1 MGYKL
6 KKQNVAG
13 KNTGA
18 ICALDVKYTNR
29 MFESKDGTT
38 SMKYLI
44 ILKGHELL
52 GHPVVFLLRWAIH
65 ARSYVMRFSTKI

>member
-1 MGYKL
+1 MKILRSEGLYSQKTMIRRSSKNLGYKL

-44 ILKGHELL
+44 ILKE
-52 GHPVVFLLRWAIH
+52 A
-65 ARSYVMRFSTKI
+65 

>member
-1 MGYKL
+1 MRSEGLYSQKTMIRRSSKNLGYKL

-18 ICALDVKYTNR
+18 ICALDVKYLIR

-44 ILKGHELL
+44 RLKE
-52 GHPVVFLLRWAIH
+52 A
-65 ARSYVMRFSTKI
+65 

>member
-1 MGYKL
+1 MNILRSEGLYSQKTMIRRSSKNLGYKL
-6 KKQNVAG
+6 KKQNVVG

-18 ICALDVKYTNR
+18 ICALDVKYLNR

-44 ILKGHELL
+44 RLKE
-52 GHPVVFLLRWAIH
+52 A
-65 ARSYVMRFSTKI
+65 

>member
-1 MGYKL
+1 MRSEGLYSQKTMIRRSSKNLGYKL

-44 ILKGHELL
+44 TLKE
-52 GHPVVFLLRWAIH
+52 A
-65 ARSYVMRFSTKI
+65 

>member
-1 MGYKL
+1 MNILRSEGLYSQKTMIRRSSKNLGYKL

-18 ICALDVKYTNR
+18 ICAVDVKYTNR

-44 ILKGHELL
+44 ILKE
-52 GHPVVFLLRWAIH
+52 A
-65 ARSYVMRFSTKI
+65 

>member
-1 MGYKL
+1 MRSEGLYSQKTMIRRSSKNLGYKL

-44 ILKGHELL
+44 RLKE
-52 GHPVVFLLRWAIH
+52 A
-65 ARSYVMRFSTKI
+65 

>member
-1 MGYKL
+1 MNILRSEGLYSQKTMIRRSSKNLGYKL

-44 ILKGHELL
+44 ILKE
-52 GHPVVFLLRWAIH
+52 A
-65 ARSYVMRFSTKI
+65 

>member
-1 MGYKL
+1 MRSEGLYSQKTMIRRSSKNLGYKL

-18 ICALDVKYTNR
+18 ICAVDVKYTNR

-44 ILKGHELL
+44 RLKE
-52 GHPVVFLLRWAIH
+52 A
-65 ARSYVMRFSTKI
+65 

>member
-1 MGYKL
+1 MNILRSEGLYSQKTMIRRSSKNLGYKL

-18 ICALDVKYTNR
+18 ICALDVKYLNR

-44 ILKGHELL
+44 RLKE
-52 GHPVVFLLRWAIH
+52 A
-65 ARSYVMRFSTKI
+65 

>member
-1 MGYKL
+1 MNVLRSEGLYSQKTMIRRSSKNLGYKL

-44 ILKGHELL
+44 ILKE
-52 GHPVVFLLRWAIH
+52 A
-65 ARSYVMRFSTKI
+65 

>member
-1 MGYKL
+1 MRSEGLYSQKTMIRRSSKNLGYKL

-18 ICALDVKYTNR
+18 ICALDVKYLNR

-44 ILKGHELL
+44 RLKE
-52 GHPVVFLLRWAIH
+52 A
-65 ARSYVMRFSTKI
+65 

>member
-44 ILKGHELL
+44 RLKE
-52 GHPVVFLLRWAIH
+52 A
-65 ARSYVMRFSTKI
+65 

>member
-1 MGYKL
+1 MRSEGLYSQKIMIRRSSKNLGYKL

-18 ICALDVKYTNR
+18 ICALDVKYLNR

-44 ILKGHELL
+44 RLKE
-52 GHPVVFLLRWAIH
+52 A
-65 ARSYVMRFSTKI
+65 

>member
-44 ILKGHELL
+44 ILKE
-52 GHPVVFLLRWAIH
+52 A
-65 ARSYVMRFSTKI
+65 